1 MRGILYDDYVI
12 KELSV
17 LIITTRYN
25 VVRYA
30 INDIGDTSDQEVE
43 RVDDSADGR
52 WIDCTSKC
60 PCAKY

>member
-30 INDIGDTSDQEVE
+30 INDIGDTSDQEV
-43 RVDDSADGR
+43 DDSADGR